1 MKTQNNQV
9 TVKKA
14 AIDLSNDSMINIE
27 LAKKALNHLTDLV
40 YMGKNAIILSEVANN
55 FANKK
60 ETSNIKALRKDNV
73 LKGLESKMFQCQ
85 TAVKTRA
92 MTSADNYADYA
103 KAVKAMLSKKAP
115 LSDKQKEQIKSIVA
129 KAQVLRN
136 GYLSKYAHDEICFKQ
151 LAGHY
156 SFEVAE
162 TQTDSQTQ
170 PETETQ
176 TQPETETQTQPELVA
191 ESASINMETFKNL
204 VDSIQLLDDAQ
215 LAMDILQAKMAEL
228 VAQQEAKLQH
238 AS

>member
-9 TVKKA
+9 TAKKA
-14 AIDLSNDSMINIE
+14 PIDLSNDSMINIE
-27 LAKKALNHLTDLV
+27 LARKALNHLSDLV

-115 LSDKQKEQIKSIVA
+115 LSDKQKEQIKAIVA

-136 GYLSKYAHDEICFKQ
+136 GYLSKYAHDEICFNQ

-156 SFEVAE
+156 SFEVTE
-162 TQTDSQTQ
+162 TQTDAQNQ
-170 PETETQ
+170 P
-176 TQPETETQTQPELVA
+176 
-191 ESASINMETFKNL
+191 ASINMETFKNL
-204 VDSIQLLDDAQ
+204 VDSIQLFGDAQ
-215 LAMDILQAKMAEL
+215 LAMEILQAKMAEL
-228 VAQQEAKLQH
+228 AAQQQAELQH

>member
-14 AIDLSNDSMINIE
+14 AIDLSNDSMVNIE
-27 LAKKALNHLTDLV
+27 LARKALNHLTDLV

-115 LSDKQKEQIKSIVA
+115 LSDKQKEQIKVIVA

-162 TQTDSQTQ
+162 TQSPTETNSQA
-170 PETETQ
+170 ETEQQAALATQ
-176 TQPETETQTQPELVA
+176 
-191 ESASINMETFKNL
+191 SASINMETFKNL

>member
-9 TVKKA
+9 TAKKA
-14 AIDLSNDSMINIE
+14 PIDLSNDSMINIE
-27 LAKKALNHLTDLV
+27 LARKALNHLSDLV

-115 LSDKQKEQIKSIVA
+115 LSDKQKEQIKGIVA

-162 TQTDSQTQ
+162 AETISQPETQ
-170 PETETQ
+170 PE
-176 TQPETETQTQPELVA
+176 TQPELVT

-204 VDSIQLLDDAQ
+204 VDSIQLFDDAQ
-215 LAMDILQAKMAEL
+215 LAMEILQAKMAEL
-228 VAQQEAKLQH
+228 AAQQEAELQH

>member
-27 LAKKALNHLTDLV
+27 LAQKALSHLNTLV
-40 YMGKNAIILSEVANN
+40 YMGKNALILSEVANN

-85 TAVKTRA
+85 TIVKARA

-115 LSDKQKEQIKSIVA
+115 LSDKQKEQIKTIVA

-136 GYLSKYAHDEICFKQ
+136 GYLSKYAHNEIGFEQ

-162 TQTDSQTQ
+162 TNSQ
-170 PETETQ
+170 PETNSQ
-176 TQPETETQTQPELVA
+176 AETEQQAALATQ
-191 ESASINMETFKNL
+191 SASINMETFKNL
-204 VDSIQLLDDAQ
+204 VDSIQLFDDAQ
-215 LAMDILQAKMAEL
+215 LAMEILKAKMAEL
-228 VAQQEAKLQH
+228 VAQQQAELQH

>member
-9 TVKKA
+9 TAKKA
-14 AIDLSNDSMINIE
+14 PLDLSNDSMINIE
-27 LAKKALNHLTDLV
+27 LARKALNHLSDLV

-115 LSDKQKEQIKSIVA
+115 LSDKQKEQIKTIVA

-136 GYLSKYAHDEICFKQ
+136 GYLSKYAHDEIGFNQ

-156 SFEVAE
+156 SFEVTEAKAEAE
-162 TQTDSQTQ
+162 TISQTQ
-170 PETETQ
+170 P
-176 TQPETETQTQPELVA
+176 ETQTQPELVA

-204 VDSIQLLDDAQ
+204 VDSIQLFGDAQ
-215 LAMDILQAKMAEL
+215 LAMEILQAKMAEL
-228 VAQQEAKLQH
+228 AAQQEAELQH

>member
-27 LAKKALNHLTDLV
+27 LARKALNHLTDLV

-115 LSDKQKEQIKSIVA
+115 LSDKQKEQIKTIVA

-162 TQTDSQTQ
+162 AETTSQTQ
-170 PETETQ
+170 A
-176 TQPETETQTQPELVA
+176 ETETQTQPELVA

-228 VAQQEAKLQH
+228 VAQQQAELQH